1 VTLSASRDGQK
12 VTVHTTYGPITN
24 EVIEDAQH
32 VRHFHTMLG
41 QMLDEAEAEAQDQR
55 AIAD

>member
-12 VTVHTTYGPITN
+12 ITVHTIYGGITN

-32 VRHFHTMLG
+32 VRFFHTHLG
-41 QMLDEAEAEAQDQR
+41 QLLDEAEAEAQDQR